1 MISMRYT
8 VRVCLVA
15 DFAVLGAI
23 VFVRALLVFMLA
35 LFPIQIS
42 SAQRDLDANFR
53 SWRSGATHLRAGDAV
68 TALAAFQSVWESGL
82 HEPFVSCTIGLIAA
96 TLSDTRTALS
106 FLQLVRSLRA
116 YCLVFGVGVKSGC

>member
-1 MISMRYT
+1 MRYT